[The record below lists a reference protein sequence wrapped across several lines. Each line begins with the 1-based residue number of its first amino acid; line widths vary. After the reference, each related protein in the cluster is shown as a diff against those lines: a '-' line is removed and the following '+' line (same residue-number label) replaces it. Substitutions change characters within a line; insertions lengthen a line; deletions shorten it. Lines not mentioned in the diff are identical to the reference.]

1 MSKNTIDLKA
11 LLESKMGSF
20 EPTEDVKS
28 TIEAAEKKVPH
39 NLMFDAESTVFKP
52 ETRPTTMS
60 GAKQKTVE
68 DAVLFNNEMD
78 RFIQEAL
85 VPGVDFGIIPGCN
98 KPCLLKSGAEKIAL
112 YLNLIFRIEVVGR
125 TEDFQQGFF
134 AYECK
139 CYVIDV
145 DGIIRGEGLSAA
157 NSKEPRYA
165 KQSGFAVQNTI
176 LKMCKKRALVDC
188 ILNVGALSSR
198 FTQDLEDM
206 DVALDVGKSVGKL
219 KAKTDRPATKKQ
231 LDFLRKLMQQHG
243 NTEESMNR
251 YVKQAYG
258 LDNYEDVSGIQC
270 SELIEKYKALDEKQ
284 IELSTWFFENCVQSL
299 LGRVPGFT

>member
-1 MSKNTIDLKA
+1 MGKSTLDLKA
-11 LLESKMGSF
+11 LLESKMGNI
-20 EPTEDVKS
+20 EPDKDAVKA
-28 TIEAAEKKVPH
+28 IEAIEKRVPH
-39 NLMFDAESTVFKP
+39 NLMFDAETTEFKP

-60 GAKQKTVE
+60 GAKQLSVE
-68 DAVLFNNEMD
+68 EAVTFNTEMD

-85 VPGVDFGIIPGCN
+85 VAGVDYGIIPGCS

-112 YLNLIFRIEVVGR
+112 YLNLIFRTEVVGR

-145 DGIIRGEGLSAA
+145 DGIVKGEGISTA

-176 LKMCKKRALVDC
+176 LKMCKKRALVDA
-188 ILNVGALSSR
+188 ILNVGALSSK
-198 FTQDLEDM
+198 FTQDMEDM
-206 DVALDVGKSVGKL
+206 DIQQDVGKDVSELKTKL
-219 KAKTDRPATKKQ
+219 KTDKPATKKQ
-231 LDFLRKLMQQHG
+231 LEYLTKLMQQHN

-258 LDNYEDVSGIQC
+258 LDDFRSVTGVQC
-270 SELIEKYKALDEKQ
+270 SELIEKYKALDEK
-284 IELSTWFFENCVQSL
+284 
-299 LGRVPGFT
+299 

>member
-1 MSKNTIDLKA
+1 MGKNTIDLKA

-20 EPTEDVKS
+20 EPSEDAKTV
-28 TIEAAEKKVPH
+28 IETAEKKIPH

-52 ETRPTTMS
+52 ETHPTTLS

-68 DAVLFNNEMD
+68 DAVLFNTEMD

-85 VPGVDFGIIPGCN
+85 VPGVDFGVIPGCG

-112 YLNLIFRIEVVGR
+112 YLNLIFRVEVVGR

-145 DGIIRGEGLSAA
+145 DGIVRGEGISTA

-176 LKMCKKRALVDC
+176 LKMCKKRALVDS
-188 ILNVGALSSR
+188 ILNVGALSSK
-198 FTQDLEDM
+198 FTQDIEDM
-206 DVALDVGKSVGKL
+206 DIIQDAGKDAGEL
-219 KAKTDRPATKKQ
+219 KPKSKTERPATKKQ
-231 LDFLRKLMQQHG
+231 LDYLLKLMQQHG

-258 LDNYEDVSGIQC
+258 VDDYKKITGVQC
-270 SELIEKYKALDEKQ
+270 SELIEKYKALDENK
-284 IELSTWFFENCVQSL
+284 
-299 LGRVPGFT
+299 

>member
-1 MSKNTIDLKA
+1 MSKQIDLKA
-11 LLESKMGSF
+11 LLESRMENI
-20 EPTEDVKS
+20 EPTESSKMA
-28 TIEAAEKKVPH
+28 IERAEMNIPH

-125 TEDFQQGFF
+125 TEDLQQGFF

-139 CYVIDV
+139 CYVTDA
-145 DGIIRGEGLSAA
+145 DGIVRGEGISTA

-165 KQSGFAVQNTI
+165 RQSGFAVQNTI

-258 LDNYEDVSGIQC
+258 LDNYEAVSGVQC
-270 SELIEKYKALDEKQ
+270 SELIEKYKALDEK
-284 IELSTWFFENCVQSL
+284 
-299 LGRVPGFT
+299 

>member
-1 MSKNTIDLKA
+1 MGKNTLDLKA
-11 LLESKMGSF
+11 LLESKMGNI
-20 EPTEDVKS
+20 EPDKDAVK
-28 TIEAAEKKVPH
+28 TIEAIEKRVPH
-39 NLMFDAESTVFKP
+39 NLMFDAETTEFKP

-60 GAKQKTVE
+60 GAKQLSVE
-68 DAVLFNNEMD
+68 EAVTFNNEMD

-85 VPGVDFGIIPGCN
+85 VAGTDFGVIPGCS

-112 YLNLIFRIEVVGR
+112 YLNLIFRTEVVGR

-145 DGIIRGEGLSAA
+145 DGIVRGEGISTA

-165 KQSGFAVQNTI
+165 RQSGFAVQNTI
-176 LKMCKKRALVDC
+176 LKMCKKRALVDAV
-188 ILNVGALSSR
+188 LNVGALSSK
-198 FTQDLEDM
+198 FTQDMEDM
-206 DVALDVGKSVGKL
+206 DIQQDVGKDVSEL
-219 KAKTDRPATKKQ
+219 KTKPKTDKPATKKQ
-231 LDFLRKLMQQHG
+231 LEYLTKLMQQHN

-258 LDNYEDVSGIQC
+258 LDDFRSVTGVQC
-270 SELIEKYKALDEKQ
+270 SELIEKYKALDGK
-284 IELSTWFFENCVQSL
+284 
-299 LGRVPGFT
+299 